1 MTNMLFRKL
10 VFFKIQVV
18 ICVIL
23 QTVGCGGGSTET
35 SQDPS
40 NQGAET
46 IAMLQLPPYVKFD
59 IKSRKY
65 ARSSRR
71 EADMIL
77 IPGGKFFMGNSD
89 FMSEQ
94 IASAYSMTF
103 WDETPQHIVNLK
115 PFYIDKYEVTNA
127 EYSLYIKDPGS
138 GPVREP
144 KFWKN
149 PKFSHPKQP
158 VVGVTWREAF
168 DYAQSYGKRLLSE
181 AEWEKAAS
189 WAGEGKGR
197 LDSGYARVYPW
208 GNTFSDERLNYNGN
222 RDGPTT
228 VGQFPLGE
236 SRYSILDMA
245 GNVSEWVQDIYNKE
259 IYQSQSGVT
268 AMLNANEENATR
280 FNDQGFEDSAGSE
293 HRVHR
298 GGKWN
303 SWKLKEL
310 DVRCARRLHDA
321 QGTQDP
327 GIGFRCAVDAQ
338 DVYNKLR
345 SPTEI
350 PE

>member
-10 VFFKIQVV
+10 VFFQIQMVLW
-18 ICVIL
+18 VIL

-35 SQDPS
+35 SQDVT

-46 IAMLQLPPYVKFD
+46 INMLQLPLYVKFD
-59 IKSRKY
+59 IKSGKY
-65 ARSSRR
+65 SRSSKRD
-71 EADMIL
+71 ADMIL
-77 IPGGKFFMGNSD
+77 IPSGKFFMGNSD

-103 WDETPQHIVNLK
+103 WDELPQHVVNLK
-115 PFYIDKYEVTNA
+115 PFYIDKHEVTNA
-127 EYSLYIKDPGS
+127 SYSLYVKDPSS

-144 KFWKN
+144 KFWKH
-149 PKFSHPKQP
+149 PKFSHPRQP
-158 VVGVTWREAF
+158 VVGVTWQEAF
-168 DYAQSYGKRLLSE
+168 DYAQAYGKRLLSE

-208 GNTFSDERLNYNGN
+208 GNTFSDDRLNYNAN
-222 RDGPTT
+222 RDGPTK

-236 SRYSILDMA
+236 SRYGIQDMA

-268 AMLNANEENATR
+268 ATLKANEENATR
-280 FNDQGFEDSAGSE
+280 FDAQGVEDTAGSE

-310 DVRCARRLHDA
+310 DVRCSRRLHASKD
-321 QGTQDP
+321 TRDP

-338 DVYNKLR
+338 DVYNKLL

-350 PE
+350 IE